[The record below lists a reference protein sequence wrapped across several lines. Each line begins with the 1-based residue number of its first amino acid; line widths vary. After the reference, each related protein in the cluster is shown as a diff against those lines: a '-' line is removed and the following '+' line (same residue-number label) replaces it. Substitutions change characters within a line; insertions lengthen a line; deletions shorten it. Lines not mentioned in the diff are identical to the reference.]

1 LDRPLS
7 ESRWQW
13 IVDVKGGHIGDFTLT
28 NSTDAVTLVDTGTA
42 HMVTPDRETTQELYS
57 RMSDQIIPL
66 DEYGSWGAPCDVLD
80 SAARDV
86 TFTIGSAE
94 QQADVVVKK
103 KYINVG
109 EFPGKPGSCQGV
121 FTDPGRV
128 AREPINGRPAWIFG
142 TPWLR
147 SYYTVW
153 NAVDRTLGF
162 ATPSHEDED

>member
-1 LDRPLS
+1 
-7 ESRWQW
+7 
-13 IVDVKGGHIGDFTLT
+13 
-28 NSTDAVTLVDTGTA
+28 
-42 HMVTPDRETTQELYS
+42 
-57 RMSDQIIPL
+57 
-66 DEYGSWGAPCDVLD
+66 
-80 SAARDV
+80 
-86 TFTIGSAE
+86 
-94 QQADVVVKK
+94 VVVKK

-109 EFPGKPGSCQGV
+109 EFPGKPGICQGV

-162 ATPSHEDED
+162 ATPSHEDGD